1 MRPISLT
8 AVLAF
13 LAACSAG
20 TQWANLTA
28 SPSSSPADAIACARG
43 RADTL
48 GYQTTSLNTTEYRLT
63 ARKYDTSVHRAD
75 PRYRR
80 NIDRLEVEA
89 APAAD
94 GKTSLH
100 VIGRS
105 FAEFDTARGP
115 TEEEERASAEVQK
128 TAQAIVDACGTP

>member
-1 MRPISLT
+1 MRPISLF
-8 AVLAF
+8 AMLG
-13 LAACSAG
+13 LLGACRAG

-28 SPSSSPADAIACARG
+28 APTSSPADVIACARS
-43 RADTL
+43 RVDTL
-48 GYQTTSLNTTEYRLT
+48 GYQLLSLDATENRVT
-63 ARKYDTSVHRAD
+63 ARRFDTSVHRAD

-80 NIDRLEVEA
+80 NVDRLEIEA

-105 FAEFDTARGP
+105 FAEFETARGP
-115 TEEEERASAEVQK
+115 TEEEERASANVREA
-128 TAQAIVDACGTP
+128 AQAIVDRCGGS

>member
-1 MRPISLT
+1 MRPISLF
-8 AVLAF
+8 AMVGL

-20 TQWANLTA
+20 SQWVNLTA
-28 SPSSSPADAIACARG
+28 SPTSSPADAIACAKG

-48 GYQTTSLNTTEYRLT
+48 GYQMTSLNTTDYRLT

-80 NIDRLEVEA
+80 NVDRLEVEA

-105 FAEFDTARGP
+105 FAEFDTPRGP
-115 TEEEERASAEVQK
+115 TEEEERASADVRK
-128 TAQAIVDACGTP
+128 TAQAIVDVCGAR